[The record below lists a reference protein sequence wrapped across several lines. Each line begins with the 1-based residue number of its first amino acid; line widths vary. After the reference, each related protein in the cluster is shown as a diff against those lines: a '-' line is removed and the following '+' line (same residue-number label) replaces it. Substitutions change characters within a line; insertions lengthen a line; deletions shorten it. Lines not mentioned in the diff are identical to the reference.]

1 MSDMQDARDAEA
13 HAAAKAETTE
23 QWSAAKARA
32 NSAVY
37 SGREG
42 ATEEA
47 MKSHA
52 SPLTPEPMTMA
63 GSDYYTYM
71 QDAPEAGTYEAAKA
85 KTTEEWAAA
94 KVKINET

>member
-1 MSDMQDARDAEA
+1 MSDMQDARDAEG

-32 NSAVY
+32 NSVVY

-47 MKSHA
+47 KKGRTRA
-52 SPLTPEPMTMA
+52 SPLNPEPMTMA
-63 GSDYYTYM
+63 VSDFYAYM
-71 QDAPEAGTYEAAKA
+71 QDAPEAATYEAAKP
-85 KTTEEWAAA
+85 KQL
-94 KVKINET
+94 KSGRQQRSI